1 MESAHRDLEELVFRT
16 LLERAVPVAIF
27 CWRATEG
34 WPVEFVSPNVHHVI
48 GYSAEE
54 FLSGRVVYARAVHPD
69 DLPKVTREVTEHSA
83 SGDLVFEHEDYR
95 IIDPQ
100 GRTIWVRDLTA
111 IIRDD
116 AGQITRYIGYIF
128 ECTSRHEALEALAL
142 ARRKAE
148 AATLAKTEF
157 FSNVSHEFRTP
168 LTLMLGPLEDLLA
181 GVRGELPGP
190 VGEDVEMVQRNAL
203 RLLKLVDAL
212 LDFSRLEAG
221 RKEARFEPVD
231 LAALTTDLASTFRSA
246 VERAGLRLVVACPA
260 LPEPIFVDREM
271 WEQIVLNLVSNA
283 FKFTLAGEIAVSLE
297 VDDDAVKL
305 AVRDTGVGIPE
316 AELPHLFERFHR
328 VRGSAGRNFEGTGIG
343 LALVQELARLH
354 GGTVSVESAPGRG
367 SCFTVR
373 IPRGSDHLPRER
385 LSLVPR
391 APTTSAAQ
399 SRVDAFVAEAQQW
412 TSGAEA
418 PPEEAPP
425 EEAVVAGAPRKR
437 IVLADDNADMRD
449 YIRRL
454 LEHEHEVVAV
464 GDGRQA
470 LEEVRA
476 RRPDLLLSDVMMPVM
491 DGLELLRE
499 VRADP
504 SLRTLPVLLL
514 SARAGEEARV
524 GGLEVGADDY
534 LTKPFSARELAARVR
549 AQLYLADLRE
559 QARAATEA
567 SERLYRQL
575 IEGAQDGIVVV
586 DRAGAATLT
595 NTAARR
601 MFDYDEPSFAG
612 RPVTDLL
619 APELRDEHRRD
630 FEEYARSGGGPLAGR
645 FVELRG
651 RRRSG
656 EVFPMDVAVSAVE
669 LPGGLALMYALR
681 DTSERQ
687 RLQARVSQ
695 SERLASLGLLSAGMA
710 HEINNPIAFID
721 SNLAVLE
728 RDIRGMRSVLEAYRR
743 GEPALSEAAPE
754 VMAGV
759 KRASEV
765 ADLGYIEGNI
775 ERIVQR
781 SRVGVKRV
789 ATIVKH
795 LREFARL
802 DHAEV
807 EAADLRS
814 MLEGSV
820 EMIQWRLDKR
830 GIRVERSYGSV
841 PPVSCS
847 VAAMNQV
854 FLNLLVNAVQAIE
867 ASGRSDGRITISTR
881 SAGADAVVEIA
892 DNGGGIPED
901 LQPLIFDPF
910 FTTKRIGEGM
920 GLGLSISHSIVAD
933 HHGRIEVESEGGR
946 GALFRVILPCTQRR
960 TS

>member
-34 WPVEFVSPNVHHVI
+34 WPVEFVSSNVHHVL
-48 GYSAEE
+48 GYGAED
-54 FLSGRVVYARAVHPD
+54 FLSGRVVYARAIHPD
-69 DLPKVTREVTEHSA
+69 DLPKVTREVEEHSA

-95 IIDPQ
+95 IIDPG
-100 GRTIWVRDLTA
+100 GRVIWVRDLTA

-116 AGQITRYIGYIF
+116 AGKITRYIGYIF
-128 ECTSRHEALEALAL
+128 ECTARHEALDALAL

-148 AATLAKTEF
+148 AATQAKTEF
-157 FSNVSHEFRTP
+157 FNNVSHEFRTP

-181 GVRGELPGP
+181 GARGELPGP
-190 VGEDVEMVQRNAL
+190 VSAELVMVHRNAQ

-221 RKEARFEPVD
+221 RAEASFEPVD
-231 LAALTTDLASTFRSA
+231 LAALTTDLVSTFRSA
-246 VERAGLRLVVACPA
+246 VERGGVRLSLSCPA
-260 LPEPIFVDREM
+260 LPEPVFVDRGM

-283 FKFTLAGEIAVSLE
+283 FKFTLSGEIAVSLQL
-297 VDDDAVKL
+297 DDGAVRL

-328 VRGSAGRNFEGTGIG
+328 VRGAAGRNFEGSGIG
-343 LALVQELARLH
+343 LALVQELTRLH
-354 GGTVSVESAPGRG
+354 GGTVSVESEPGRG

-373 IPRGSDHLPRER
+373 VPRGSEHLPREH
-385 LSLVPR
+385 LSLSPQ
-391 APTTSAAQ
+391 PSTKAAAG
-399 SRVDAFVAEAQQW
+399 SDPFVAEALRW
-412 TSGAEA
+412 LPG
-418 PPEEAPP
+418 EEAPAP
-425 EEAVVAGAPRKR
+425 AAVAAAGGAPRKR

-449 YIRRL
+449 YVRRL
-454 LEHEHEVVAV
+454 LAREHEVVAV

-476 RRPDLLLSDVMMPVM
+476 RRPDLLLSDVMMPEM
-491 DGLELLRE
+491 DGFELLRA

-504 SLRTLPVLLL
+504 ALSTLPVLLL
-514 SARAGEEARV
+514 SARAGEEARL
-524 GGLEVGADDY
+524 GGLEIGADDY
-534 LTKPFSARELAARVR
+534 LTKPFSARELTARVR
-549 AQLYLADLRE
+549 AQLHLADLRQ
-559 QARAATEA
+559 QAREATEA

-586 DRAGAATLT
+586 DREGVATLA
-595 NTAARR
+595 NSAAQR
-601 MFDYDEPSFAG
+601 MFGYDERSLVG
-612 RPVTDLL
+612 MSVTELL
-619 APELRDEHRRD
+619 APELRDQHRRD
-630 FEEYARSGGGPLAGR
+630 LAEYARSGGGALAGR

-656 EVFPMDVAVSAVE
+656 EVFPMDVTASVVD
-669 LPGGLALMYALR
+669 LPSGLAVKYALR
-681 DTSERQ
+681 DTSERR
-687 RLQARVSQ
+687 RLQARVTQ

-721 SNLAVLE
+721 SNLAVLDRE
-728 RDIRGMRSVLEAYRR
+728 IRGLRSVLEEYRR
-743 GEPALSEAAPE
+743 GDATLATAAPE

-759 KRASEV
+759 RRASEA
-765 ADLGYIEGNI
+765 ADLPYIEGNI

-789 ATIVKH
+789 ATIVTH

-807 EAADLRS
+807 STVDLRS
-814 MLEGSV
+814 MLESSV
-820 EMIQWRLDKR
+820 EMVQWRLDKQ
-830 GIRVERSYGSV
+830 GIAVERRYG
-841 PPVSCS
+841 PVAPIACS

-854 FLNLLVNAVQAIE
+854 FLNLLVNAIQAIE
-867 ASGRSDGRITISTR
+867 ASGRSEGRISISTR
-881 SAGADAVVEIA
+881 SAGAEVVVEIA

-901 LQPLIFDPF
+901 LLPRIFDPF
-910 FTTKRIGEGM
+910 FTTKRVGEGM
-920 GLGLSISHSIVAD
+920 GLGLSISHSIVVD
-933 HHGRIEVESEGGR
+933 QQGRIEVESEAGR
-946 GALFRVILPCTQRR
+946 GALFRVILPRIR
-960 TS
+960 GEKS

>member
-1 MESAHRDLEELVFRT
+1 MESARRDLEELVFRT

-34 WPVEFVSPNVHHVI
+34 WPVEFVSPNVQHVI
-48 GYSAEE
+48 GYSAED
-54 FLSGRVVYARAVHPD
+54 FLSGRVVYAKAIHPD

-83 SGDLVFEHEDYR
+83 SGDPVFEHEDYR
-95 IIDPQ
+95 IIDPES
-100 GRTIWVRDLTA
+100 RTIWVRDLTA

-128 ECTSRHEALEALAL
+128 ECTARHEALEALGQ

-148 AATLAKTEF
+148 AATQAKTEF

-181 GVRGELPGP
+181 GARGELPGP
-190 VGEDVEMVQRNAL
+190 VGADVEMVHRNAL

-221 RKEARFEPVD
+221 RREASFEPVD

-246 VERAGLRLVVACPA
+246 VERGGVRLVVACPA
-260 LPEPIFVDREM
+260 LPEPVFVDRSM

-283 FKFTLAGEIAVSLE
+283 FKFTLAGEIRVSLE
-297 VDDDAVKL
+297 VDDGAVKL

-328 VRGSAGRNFEGTGIG
+328 VRGSAGRTFEGTGIG

-354 GGTVSVESAPGRG
+354 GATVSVESAPGRG

-373 IPRGSDHLPRER
+373 IPRGSEHLPREQV
-385 LSLVPR
+385 SLAPR
-391 APTTSAAQ
+391 SPTAGVTQ
-399 SRVDAFVAEAQQW
+399 SQLDAFMAEAQQW
-412 TSGAEA
+412 TPA
-418 PPEEAPP
+418 EEAHPP
-425 EEAVVAGAPRKR
+425 AAPTAVAGAPRKR

-449 YIRRL
+449 YVRRL
-454 LEHEHEVVAV
+454 LEHEHDVVAV
-464 GDGRQA
+464 GDGRHA

-504 SLRTLPVLLL
+504 TLRTLPVLLL

-534 LTKPFSARELAARVR
+534 LTKPFSARELTARVR
-549 AQLYLADLRE
+549 TQLHLADLRE
-559 QARAATEA
+559 KAREATEA

-586 DRAGAATLT
+586 DREGAATLA
-595 NTAARR
+595 NTAAQR
-601 MFDYDEPSFAG
+601 MFDYDERSFVG
-612 RPVTDLL
+612 RSVTELL
-619 APELRDEHRRD
+619 SPELRDEHRRD
-630 FEEYARSGGGPLAGR
+630 LEEFASSGGGALAGR

-656 EVFPMDVAVSAVE
+656 EVFPMDVAVSAVD
-669 LPGGLALMYALR
+669 LPGGLSIMYAVR
-681 DTSERQ
+681 DTSERR
-687 RLQARVSQ
+687 RLQARVTQ

-728 RDIRGMRSVLEAYRR
+728 RDIRGMRSVLEAYRL
-743 GEPALSEAAPE
+743 GEPTLATAAPE
-754 VMAGV
+754 VLAGV
-759 KRASEV
+759 RRASEA

-775 ERIVQR
+775 ERVVQR

-807 EAADLRS
+807 EAADLRG
-814 MLEGSV
+814 MLESGV

-830 GIRVERSYGSV
+830 GIVVERSYGPV

-867 ASGRSDGRITISTR
+867 ASGRSDGRVTISTR
-881 SAGADAVVEIA
+881 SAGTEAVVEIT

-901 LQPLIFDPF
+901 ILPRIFDPF
-910 FTTKRIGEGM
+910 FTTKRVGEGM
-920 GLGLSISHSIVAD
+920 GLGLSISHSIVVD
-933 HHGRIEVESEGGR
+933 HHGRIEVESGPGR
-946 GALFRVILPCTQRR
+946 GALFRVILPYAE
-960 TS
+960 